1 MEIHQT
7 NKTALLLGATGL
19 VGGFVLE
26 KLLASPTY
34 SKVTAFTRKPLSI
47 HHPKLDNPII
57 DFEKMTTYSHLIKGD
72 DLFLCLGTT
81 MKKAGS
87 KEAFKRVDFDYP
99 FQAAEMAASNG
110 VKQVL
115 LCSAVDANA
124 KSAIFYN
131 QIKGMMEDELKNM
144 PFESVQIFQPS
155 ILLGE
160 RTEDRTG
167 ERIGI
172 VVSKFLDKIFG
183 KWIGKYRP
191 VEGERVAAA
200 MVTAGQFMG
209 KGMSVYNSNK
219 MVEGL

>member
-1 MEIHQT
+1 
-7 NKTALLLGATGL
+7 
-19 VGGFVLE
+19 
-26 KLLASPTY
+26 
-34 SKVTAFTRKPLSI
+34 
-47 HHPKLDNPII
+47 
-57 DFEKMTTYSHLIKGD
+57 
-72 DLFLCLGTT
+72 

-99 FQAAEMAASNG
+99 FQAAKMAASNG

-131 QIKGMMEDELKNM
+131 KIKGTMEDELKKM

-155 ILLGE
+155 FLLGN
-160 RTEDRTG
+160 RTEDRKG

-191 VEGERVAAA
+191 VEGEQVAAA

-209 KGMSVYNSNK
+209 KGVSVYNSNK

>member
-1 MEIHQT
+1 MHQT
-7 NKTALLLGATGL
+7 NKTALLFGATGL

-26 KLLASPTY
+26 KLLASPAY
-34 SKVTAFTRKPLSI
+34 SKVIAFTRKPLSI

-57 DFEKMTTYSHLIKGD
+57 DFEKMPTYSHLIKGD

-87 KEAFKRVDFDYP
+87 KEAFKQVDFNYP
-99 FQAAEMAASNG
+99 FQAAKMAAANG
-110 VKQVL
+110 VRQVL

-131 QIKGMMEDELKNM
+131 QIKGIMEDELKKM
-144 PFESVQIFQPS
+144 SFASVHIFQPS

-160 RTEDRTG
+160 RTENRTG

-172 VVSKFLDKIFG
+172 VVSKFLDKILG

-191 VEGERVAAA
+191 VEGEQVAAA
-200 MVTAGQFMG
+200 MVTAAQFSN
-209 KGMSVYNSNK
+209 KGVIVYKSNK